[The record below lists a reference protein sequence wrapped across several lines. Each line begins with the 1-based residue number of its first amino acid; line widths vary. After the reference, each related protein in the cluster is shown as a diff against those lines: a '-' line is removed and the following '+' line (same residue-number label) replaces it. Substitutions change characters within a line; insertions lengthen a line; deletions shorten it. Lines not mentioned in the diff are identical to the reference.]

1 MAGRTIPE
9 GEGGKSVPGGRL
21 YPASQAGETPAG
33 SHNVANNKRRFCLGL
48 YVSVMIHRVGC
59 LPTSRRSPIR
69 TWPVA
74 PRYRSKYARPFESL
88 PSR

>member
-1 MAGRTIPE
+1 MAGRIIPE
-9 GEGGKSVPGGRL
+9 GEGGKSVPAGRL
-21 YPASQAGETPAG
+21 YPASWAGETPSG
-33 SHNVANNKRRFCLGL
+33 SHNLANNKRGFCLGL

-69 TWPVA
+69 TWPVG